1 MESGTKT
8 SLKINRKGGK
18 SQRIEN
24 VNMKCVLLTVP
35 DLDHVPDLAPDL
47 IPL

>member
-1 MESGTKT
+1 MESEIEN
-8 SLKINRKGGK
+8 LFRLNCKGAK